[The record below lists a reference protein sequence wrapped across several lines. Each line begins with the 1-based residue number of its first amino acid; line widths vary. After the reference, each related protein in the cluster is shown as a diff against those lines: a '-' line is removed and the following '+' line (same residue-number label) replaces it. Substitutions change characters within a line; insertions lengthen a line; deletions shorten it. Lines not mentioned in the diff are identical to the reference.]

1 MITILALLAISGW
14 LANAVLLAVLIASRR
29 QRQAAERDRI
39 AAARQ
44 RTRYTIDRHVRER
57 AERERAAGQGW
68 ETRRLKTKGE
78 VAE

>member
-39 AAARQ
+39 AAAWQ
-44 RTRYTIDRHVRER
+44 RTRYTLARHVRER
-57 AERERAAGQGW
+57 AERERARSAGW
-68 ETRRLKTKGE
+68 ETRRRKTKGE